1 MSDAPEPD
9 TGADGGD
16 ETGRRRRRPP
26 PRLPCPDAP
35 VGSLILC
42 NAGLATG
49 GQRSV
54 TGSATLPLLCKHA
67 TELPHLIPP
76 PPPAPCGGGG
86 GAEKAAVTPGPRAN
100 AAMNINWILERV
112 EADAAK
118 NEGLLRVLRQRGGG
132 RQRRRGRRS
141 ARTPPEGEGKGRR
154 RESTS
159 RLAAS
164 ATVGLARAGAESRPC
179 PKSAEACQ
187 RPRAPALTDS
197 IVRIINKHYIC
208 YSIFIPF
215 I

>member
-1 MSDAPEPD
+1 MLERGRRRSCVCMSDAPEPD

-76 PPPAPCGGGG
+76 PPAPCGGGG
-86 GAEKAAVTPGPRAN
+86 RAEKAAVTPGPRAN

-141 ARTPPEGEGKGRR
+141 ARSPPRRR
-154 RESTS
+154 REGTAAGVY
-159 RLAAS
+159 LA
-164 ATVGLARAGAESRPC
+164 TRGLGDG
-179 PKSAEACQ
+179 
-187 RPRAPALTDS
+187 RPRSRGSGVAPVSEECRGVSAPQGAGPD
-197 IVRIINKHYIC
+197 RQHR
-208 YSIFIPF
+208 
-215 I
+215 